1 MTRSR
6 RRCLVLHVA
15 VSTLAAGCASAGAA
29 GARPEPS
36 ADRAADCVEV
46 CVVEVANGRAL
57 QLDVI
62 LRDGLSVRTLG
73 PVSGYSTATFE
84 VPAGIPPRNIDARLT
99 PGAAV
104 AGGASRGVV
113 CQFHNRGAAAAARL
127 VCDLRR
133 G

>member
-15 VSTLAAGCASAGAA
+15 VSTRAAGCAAAGAA
-29 GARPEPS
+29 GAPPEPS
-36 ADRAADCVEV
+36 ADRAAECVEV
-46 CVVEVANGRAL
+46 CRVEVENRSAM

-99 PGAAV
+99 PGA
-104 AGGASRGVV
+104 GASRGVV
-113 CQFHNRGAAAAARL
+113 CQFHNRGAASAARL

>member
-1 MTRSR
+1 MTLRQ
-6 RRCLVLHVA
+6 RRCLVLLVA
-15 VSTLAAGCASAGAA
+15 ASAIAAGCASAGA
-29 GARPEPS
+29 RPSPS
-36 ADRAADCVEV
+36 AKRAAECVEV
-46 CVVEVANGRAL
+46 CVVEVENRSAM

-84 VPAGIPPRNIDARLT
+84 VPAGIPPRHIDARLM
-99 PGAAV
+99 PGAA
-104 AGGASRGVV
+104 AGVGASRGVV

-127 VCDLRR
+127 VWDLRR

>member
-1 MTRSR
+1 MTRRHR
-6 RRCLVLHVA
+6 RRLVLHLA
-15 VSTLAAGCASAGAA
+15 ASALAAGCASTGAA
-29 GARPEPS
+29 GARPATS
-36 ADRAADCVEV
+36 AGAAECEEVCRVEV
-46 CVVEVANGRAL
+46 ENRSAMP
-57 QLDVI
+57 LDVI

-99 PGAAV
+99 PGAR
-104 AGGASRGVV
+104 ASRGVV